1 MSTLKTYALKLRAA
15 TRISGVDYQAG
26 EQVGAITCEISPFDL
41 LGLVQHH
48 HAELVEVTD
57 EAEAD
62 VAEEETEEQADASEL
77 SDEPAES
84 TSEGDADADAD
95 SELPEEETEAEE
107 TSAEDANSAADAV
120 AAFVA
125 DGLDEKTAT
134 SLVVANGIMGPEA
147 LRAKM
152 SEPDFNLDDLDEIGP
167 VRVKKIEAIYLK

>member
-1 MSTLKTYALKLRAA
+1 MSTLKTYALKLCAA
-15 TRISGVDYQAG
+15 TRINGVDYGFG
-26 EQVGAITCEISPFDL
+26 EQVGAITCEISPYDL

-48 HAELVEVTD
+48 HAELSEVTD
-57 EAEAD
+57 QAEGDTA
-62 VAEEETEEQADASEL
+62 EETEEQPDASEL
-77 SDEPAES
+77 SDEPASES

-95 SELPEEETEAEE
+95 SEAEE
-107 TSAEDANSAADAV
+107 TSAEEANSAADAV

-152 SEPDFNLDDLDEIGP
+152 SEADFNLDDLDEIGP